1 MENSRRMVGAH
12 LHAARIAHAARL
24 VGVESA
30 SGSLRTVKL
39 PVTTYS
45 PEADADLAAAV
56 QNDDA
61 MLLGISNS
69 VGLYELARRGE
80 EPYSVLDFWYDTVCS
95 GAVFASK
102 ISLLGPVVAT
112 LSGAKSPIEVT
123 LEQSPYAAA
132 IQFTRAADFLSKHT
146 RSTSTFGGTAKQ
158 IWGLFSECPHTEEA
172 VFAFAAQILGA
183 DMAEDELAARAD
195 VLGIDA
201 AALQPPVA
209 KSEREVALGL
219 SKLTVCLLPGQEYVV
234 PPEDRAGRD
243 MILLARFRML
253 SERLGEQKEKEAYQ
267 YLGLNENAL
276 SSFLGSF
283 FPKVRSGELAPIAAA
298 MAALCPVWE
307 QRTAELLA
315 RLEYLR
321 DQARRLPEAPHCAA
335 GWTDYRSRLAGRLV
349 SWFSG
354 YLGKLAIAVS
364 QLDGARQDVAFMDEL
379 LDEHT
384 DPASSGDIELVE
396 GVSFLGAC
404 LERAAGTEEE
414 RVQAMRA
421 VRIVL
426 PGVAYELN
434 QFLKRPPVQ
443 QQLVAHPPT
452 PPAKAKVRDN
462 KPVEFPDAFPHIV
475 RLQAVPPF
483 FGDESRRQFREF
495 MNAARYLNQ
504 FLSINLQSIWGD
516 LLQSPRV
523 WPQRPEQYFLRH
535 VARVFGV
542 YKKLNTI
549 RFRDRAREA
558 LLPVLL
564 VDFAQLPER
573 AYFCTVAPAAGERGK
588 RIPVV
593 VPFSDEQALGHCLDV
608 CAALSTAAGFD
619 WKLAP
624 EERMDVIE
632 LQRTTFAF
640 LAGMSDCAIDMGQYD
655 WCACDTVADFL
666 SVCGSTRL
674 SGRLLGQF
682 LQQAVFSKLRGAS
695 TLLSKEQLRARFEIQ
710 SPHSLEMIYH
720 ALGCTRRVRKE
731 SKFSVKSSSKNPDM
745 LECRVA
751 YPVVVGR
758 EERIYVRTFTATR
771 AGEGGE
777 PIKWVYTPL
786 SEDSETIRV
795 AVTRVGEVGYEVVHM
810 FRDSVKRSGTH
821 QFRAELVR
829 DVKRP
834 DGGVD
839 LLYGKRPVSP
849 GFPGV
854 PRELKS
860 AFLNLAPAEFISS
873 LGDVSA
879 TEREK
884 RLQLRTYPHQLGYRL
899 GCEHEWSEAR
909 EPQGGELLL
918 VEKPVGDARFGVARP
933 VKKDSSGSLLWV
945 QGQPHQRQYLE
956 WFLFRFY
963 GRKADVVLKAPS
975 LIAEWECAVSWDLEK
990 LSPVLAEA
998 GRRRLFVAQ
1007 PFAMLPLL
1015 DRPVREKA
1023 VDEAPRFLGI
1033 DAGERG
1039 VGYTMAACSGGEYEV
1054 LAQGFAPV
1062 PELASLL
1069 SGGAQY
1075 KRAQSRGTHDFR
1087 SRRGA
1092 VRDIASRV
1100 LRNTMH
1106 NLRLRHNDIP
1116 VFEWM
1121 PKARAAD
1128 SLEGIYT
1135 AAKRSD
1141 LPQNDADYTVRRTVW
1156 GISANPVEPFALE
1169 LFVRG
1174 TSQFCS
1180 ACRRWYQLSLLQNGN
1195 VASANESKEDGIRV
1209 VAYDQGIITFSL
1221 PGHTEQVYGY
1231 NPAFKVGDRVAADLV
1246 ARSVHAF
1253 MRPPMSNRFGEI
1265 TQTYLRF
1272 LKGKSWRGYTF
1283 DQEFVDKF
1291 GGRAMFVCPFTD
1303 CTAVAHADVQA
1314 AETLALLGH
1323 VFRNCGL
1330 SKEEWRDPAVVWN
1343 VLSKMKERR

>member
-1 MENSRRMVGAH
+1 MENSRSMVGAY

-24 VGVESA
+24 VGVENA
-30 SGSLRTVKL
+30 SGSLKTVKL

-45 PEADADLAAAV
+45 QEADADLAAAV
-56 QNDDA
+56 QSDDTR
-61 MLLGISNS
+61 LLGISS
-69 VGLYELARRGE
+69 DVALYELARRGK
-80 EPYSVLDFWYDTVCS
+80 EPYSVLDFWYATVCL
-95 GAVFASK
+95 GGVFASK
-102 ISLLGPVVAT
+102 ISLIGQVVAT
-112 LSGAKSPIEVT
+112 LSGAKSPTEAA
-123 LEQSPYAAA
+123 LESSPHASA
-132 IQFTRAADFLSKHT
+132 IRLTRAADFLTKRK
-146 RSTSTFGGTAKQ
+146 RSTSTLGGTAKQ
-158 IWGLFSECPHTEEA
+158 IRDAFSECPYTDEE
-172 VFAFAAQILGA
+172 VIKLAAQILGA
-183 DMAEDELAARAD
+183 DTAEAERDARSSVFGIAAVASEVSLAK
-195 VLGIDA
+195 
-201 AALQPPVA
+201 P
-209 KSEREVALGL
+209 KREIALG
-219 SKLTVCLLPGQEYVV
+219 LTVCLLPGREYLV
-234 PPEDRAGRD
+234 PPKARAGRD
-243 MILLARFRML
+243 MVLLSRFRLL
-253 SERLGEQKEKEAYQ
+253 SERLGEQNEKDAYQ
-267 YLGLNENAL
+267 YLGLNENAF
-276 SSFLGSF
+276 SSFLGTF
-283 FPKVRSGELAPIAAA
+283 FPKVRSGGLGEIADA
-298 MAALCPVWE
+298 MIALCPAWE
-307 QRTAELLA
+307 QRSDELFS
-315 RLEYLR
+315 RLEHLR
-321 DQARRLPEAPHCAA
+321 EQARRLPEAPNCAA
-335 GWTDYRSRLAGRLV
+335 GWNDYRSRLAGRLV

-364 QLDGARQDVAFMDEL
+364 QLDGARRDVAFMDEL
-379 LDEHT
+379 LDEHS
-384 DPASSGDIELVE
+384 DPASNGDIELAE
-396 GVSFLGAC
+396 SVSFLGAC

-434 QFLKRPPVQ
+434 QFLKRPAVQ
-443 QQLVAHPPT
+443 EQLAAHPPT
-452 PPAKAKVRDN
+452 PSAKAKVKDN

-483 FGDESRRQFREF
+483 FGDESRRRFHEF
-495 MNAARYLNQ
+495 MNAARYLDQ
-504 FLSINLQSIWGD
+504 FLSNLQAIWND

-523 WPQRPEQYFLRH
+523 SPPHLEQYFLRH

-542 YKKLNTI
+542 YKKLNTTK
-549 RFRDRAREA
+549 FRERVREA

-564 VDFAQLPER
+564 VDFVQLPER
-573 AYFCTVAPAAGERGK
+573 AYFCTSAPAAGERSK

-593 VPFSDEQALGHCLDV
+593 VPFSEEQALGHCLDV

-619 WKLAP
+619 WKLTP
-624 EERMDVIE
+624 EERIDVIE
-632 LQRTTFAF
+632 LQRTAFAF
-640 LAGMSDCAIDMGQYD
+640 LAGISDCAIDIGQYD

-674 SGRLLGQF
+674 EGRLLNQF

-695 TLLSKEQLRARFEIQ
+695 TLLSKDKLRARFEIQ
-710 SPHSLEMIYH
+710 SPHSLEMMYY
-720 ALGCTRRVRKE
+720 ALGCTRRVGKE
-731 SKFSVKSSSKNPDM
+731 SKFSVKPSSKNPGM
-745 LECRVA
+745 LDCRIA

-758 EERIYVRTFTATR
+758 EERVYVRTFTATR
-771 AGEGGE
+771 AEESGE
-777 PIKWVYTPL
+777 PIRWVYTPF
-786 SEDSETIRV
+786 SEGSETIRV
-795 AVTRVGEVGYEVVHM
+795 IITSLGEAGYEVVHM
-810 FRDSVKRSGTH
+810 FRDSVKRHGTH

-860 AFLNLAPAEFISS
+860 DFLKLPPAEFIAS

-879 TEREK
+879 IEREK

-899 GCEHEWSEAR
+899 WCEQAR
-909 EPQGGELLL
+909 PGARQPKPGELLL
-918 VEKPVGDARFGVARP
+918 VEKPVGDARFGAARP
-933 VKKDSSGSLLWV
+933 VKADSSGSLLWV
-945 QGQPHQRQYLE
+945 QGKPHQRQYLE
-956 WFLFRFY
+956 WFLARFY

-990 LSPVLAEA
+990 LTPILKEE
-998 GRRRLFVAQ
+998 GGRRLFVAQ

-1015 DRPVREKA
+1015 DRPMRPKI

-1075 KRAQSRGTHDFR
+1075 KRAQNRGTHDFR

-1092 VRDIASRV
+1092 LRDVASRV
-1100 LRNTMH
+1100 LRNTIH

-1121 PKARAAD
+1121 PKARGAD

-1141 LPQNDADYTVRRTVW
+1141 LPQNEADYTVRRTVW
-1156 GISANPVEPFALE
+1156 GISANPAEPFALE

-1180 ACRRWYQLSLLQNGN
+1180 ACRRWYQLSFQNGHTF
-1195 VASANESKEDGIRV
+1195 SGNEPKEDGIRV
-1209 VAYDQGIITFSL
+1209 VAYDEGVVTFAL
-1221 PGHTEQVYGY
+1221 PGNTAQVYGY
-1231 NPAFKVGDRVAADLV
+1231 NPALKVGDRVAADLA

-1253 MRPPMSNRFGEI
+1253 MRPPLSNRFGEV
-1265 TQTYLRF
+1265 TKTYTRF
-1272 LKGKSWRGYTF
+1272 LRGKSWRGYTF
-1283 DQEFVDKF
+1283 DQEFVEKF
-1291 GGRAMFVCPFTD
+1291 GGRAMYVCPFTD

-1323 VFRNCGL
+1323 VFRNWGL
-1330 SKEEWRDPAVVWN
+1330 KKEEWRDPAVVWD
-1343 VLSKMKERR
+1343 VLSKMKRKEG